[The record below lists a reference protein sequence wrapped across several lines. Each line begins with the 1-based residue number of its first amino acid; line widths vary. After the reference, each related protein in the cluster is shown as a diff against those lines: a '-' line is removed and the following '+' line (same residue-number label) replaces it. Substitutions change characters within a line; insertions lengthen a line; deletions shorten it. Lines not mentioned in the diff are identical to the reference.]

1 MYEYDTLI
9 EEKITLCL
17 TFCKIY
23 IKIEKVNLNILNLS
37 YTVLYFLTLITYS
50 LFIYKLIS

>member
-9 EEKITLCL
+9 KEKITLCL

-23 IKIEKVNLNILNLS
+23 IKIEKV
-37 YTVLYFLTLITYS
+37 V
-50 LFIYKLIS
+50 